1 MKILQILIRYS
12 LIKSVLS
19 IPLSQ
24 DDFKNTKKLISYQN
38 QKTYSTSYSVI

>member
-19 IPLSQ
+19 IPLLQ
-24 DDFKNTKKLISYQN
+24 DDFKNTK
-38 QKTYSTSYSVI
+38 